1 MMKRNPNE
9 VLNKDWITGGIR
21 SMIEKTIGKGGGAVA
36 KAVQKGAKKAV
47 IKMMGAEVPP
57 KDVLIVVCDG
67 KSARLAAERTV
78 EYAVSNGHK
87 AWLVSADSY
96 KNYKLKVLSNQNKV
110 IVIGHHGITEE
121 EKLHVVC
128 KYGKCLGMTYG
139 VSDRK
144 CVLRA
149 KREDLHSRTQ
159 FGEYYEHELSKRQ
172 DLAQQYAIPLKYI
185 KEGKGKDRSTLES
198 QYDLLW
204 VIFAAEELPRFL
216 GLDQAHPHSG
226 SAEGTEKQSSGNLPE
241 ALDEQQP
248 DICNAALLE
257 QFKLEA
263 PGSPYITAD
272 YLRQFCKR
280 QQKFS
285 FPSEASS
292 QENCQQDVLLEC
304 GGWQIRRLGDGDP
317 IGIFDP
323 NGQCCVAGNEELILS
338 PILGHIHALAKINAL
353 RMDHQ
358 LNCGIVLGGGGAK
371 GAFQLGVWK
380 WLEEHGGIDRFT
392 GIAGASVGALNSLL
406 FAQGDYSKAES
417 LWMSMKDGDLV
428 RPNKNLPKSI
438 GKALFGR
445 AFQGNTALNQ
455 YLLNVLTT
463 VSSNLEKNAGLFSK
477 KNYETI
483 VRENISLEA
492 LQKKLTFVSLS
503 AITMIDVQNLTGRD
517 SALSA
522 EYSYLDPQCVDPLE
536 MNVRKVLASAAFPGA
551 YTPVKIDGRLC
562 IDGGALDNAPVFPLV
577 NAGYRD
583 ILVIHLSRNREEF
596 SKSLER
602 TVPSEELE
610 GVQLW
615 HVWPQESL
623 GNLFEINPELTQKR
637 INAGYEAA
645 AICLKDFLDKTSD
658 HMLG

>member
-159 FGEYYEHELSKRQ
+159 FGEYYEHELSKHR

-226 SAEGTEKQSSGNLPE
+226 SAEETE
-241 ALDEQQP
+241 
-248 DICNAALLE
+248 
-257 QFKLEA
+257 
-263 PGSPYITAD
+263 
-272 YLRQFCKR
+272 
-280 QQKFS
+280 
-285 FPSEASS
+285 
-292 QENCQQDVLLEC
+292 
-304 GGWQIRRLGDGDP
+304 
-317 IGIFDP
+317 
-323 NGQCCVAGNEELILS
+323 
-338 PILGHIHALAKINAL
+338 
-353 RMDHQ
+353 
-358 LNCGIVLGGGGAK
+358 
-371 GAFQLGVWK
+371 
-380 WLEEHGGIDRFT
+380 
-392 GIAGASVGALNSLL
+392 
-406 FAQGDYSKAES
+406 
-417 LWMSMKDGDLV
+417 
-428 RPNKNLPKSI
+428 NK
-438 GKALFGR
+438 
-445 AFQGNTALNQ
+445 
-455 YLLNVLTT
+455 
-463 VSSNLEKNAGLFSK
+463 
-477 KNYETI
+477 
-483 VRENISLEA
+483 
-492 LQKKLTFVSLS
+492 
-503 AITMIDVQNLTGRD
+503 
-517 SALSA
+517 
-522 EYSYLDPQCVDPLE
+522 
-536 MNVRKVLASAAFPGA
+536 
-551 YTPVKIDGRLC
+551 
-562 IDGGALDNAPVFPLV
+562 
-577 NAGYRD
+577 
-583 ILVIHLSRNREEF
+583 
-596 SKSLER
+596 
-602 TVPSEELE
+602 
-610 GVQLW
+610 
-615 HVWPQESL
+615 
-623 GNLFEINPELTQKR
+623 
-637 INAGYEAA
+637 AA
-645 AICLKDFLDKTSD
+645 AISLRHLTSNSRTFAMLRCLSSSNWKRPALPISQRIICGNFAKGSKSFHSPPKLPAKKTASR
-658 HMLG
+658 MCCWNAAAGKSGGWGTVIPSAFSIPTVNAV